1 MSPGPMATAIAD
13 RVSSRCHHLIQPALN
28 AAGEELGCSLIAPV
42 NGDAVVAAAQVT
54 AAQVTTARCQP
65 NTSHSHVL
73 PTTRPQLH
81 ASDAI
86 AISANVSV
94 EAQTPS
100 LR

>member
-1 MSPGPMATAIAD
+1 MATAVAG
-13 RVSSRCHHLIQPALN
+13 RVPSRCRHLIQRALT
-28 AAGEELGCSLIAPV
+28 AGGEELGRSLIAPA
-42 NGDAVVAAAQVT
+42 NGDAVVT